1 MIDVL
6 VVGGGPAGAVAATVL
21 ARAGARVC
29 VVDRSAFPR
38 DKLCGD
44 TVNPGTLAVLRR
56 LNMAAGIDVCGLP
69 VAGMRVTGERGVA
82 VEARYTNG
90 VAGRALLRRH
100 LDSMLVQDAMA
111 AGAQFET

>member
-6 VVGGGPAGAVAATVL
+6 VVGGGPAGSVAATVL

-29 VVDRSAFPR
+29 IVDRSAFPR

-44 TVNPGTLAVLRR
+44 TVNPGTLALLRR
-56 LNMAAGIDVCGLP
+56 LKMASGIESCGLP
-69 VAGMRVTGERGVA
+69 VVGMRVTGEGGVA
-82 VEARYTNG
+82 VEARYKEG

-100 LDSMLVQDAMA
+100 LDWMLLQDAI
-111 AGAQFET
+111 